1 MSGHSKWNNIAKR
14 KGANDAKK
22 AKIFTKIGR
31 EMAIAIKEGG
41 SANPD
46 FNARLRDCIAKAKA
60 NNMPNDNIKR
70 TLDKYS
76 GANGQVDYEANN
88 YEGYGVGGV
97 AVVVETLTDNKN
109 RTVADVRHLFDKY
122 GAGLG
127 ASGCVSWQFDKKG
140 VIIMESEGL
149 DEDAVM
155 MQALDAGAEDFLV
168 EEGVFE
174 IYTAPDDFST
184 VREALE
190 KEGYTFAQAELQMV
204 PQNYI
209 TLEKEEDMAQMR
221 KLLDNLED
229 NDDVQAVWHNWENE
243 DDYEGKCPG
252 QNRIKKHRIPK
263 YAVLSSLSHK
273 LHRTHCSLGA
283 IRYGLCHLQQTAGA
297 VTGRKQAG
305 HSRRAVGVRLDA
317 RAVQL
322 RAQLAGEIAAAS
334 RTIGDK
340 HAGNAQRFS
349 LGKRHA
355 RHQFIAL
362 NRAYLARFH
371 AQTVRQIRRG
381 LAAIGQQR
389 NGLRHRQQHPCFL
402 ERILTLT
409 EHGNVLAAIEK
420 RVTDGAVADAAALK
434 CGYALDFRHRTRRT
448 GCQNDRIRVKHA
460 VRSLNR
466 EALRRILNTGYLGLP
481 QNRTQTFSL
490 LLSALEQLCPG
501 NRLNKAEIILDLV
514 RFDQRTAVLIQ
525 NGCLHAGAYRVNR
538 STQSRRSATND
549 NHIGHSFVLS
559 KLRMENGK

>member
-122 GAGLG
+122 GAGLD

-243 DDYEGKCPG
+243 DDYEG
-252 QNRIKKHRIPK
+252 
-263 YAVLSSLSHK
+263 
-273 LHRTHCSLGA
+273 
-283 IRYGLCHLQQTAGA
+283 
-297 VTGRKQAG
+297 
-305 HSRRAVGVRLDA
+305 
-317 RAVQL
+317 
-322 RAQLAGEIAAAS
+322 
-334 RTIGDK
+334 
-340 HAGNAQRFS
+340 
-349 LGKRHA
+349 
-355 RHQFIAL
+355 
-362 NRAYLARFH
+362 
-371 AQTVRQIRRG
+371 
-381 LAAIGQQR
+381 
-389 NGLRHRQQHPCFL
+389 
-402 ERILTLT
+402 
-409 EHGNVLAAIEK
+409 
-420 RVTDGAVADAAALK
+420 
-434 CGYALDFRHRTRRT
+434 
-448 GCQNDRIRVKHA
+448 
-460 VRSLNR
+460 
-466 EALRRILNTGYLGLP
+466 
-481 QNRTQTFSL
+481 
-490 LLSALEQLCPG
+490 
-501 NRLNKAEIILDLV
+501 
-514 RFDQRTAVLIQ
+514 
-525 NGCLHAGAYRVNR
+525 
-538 STQSRRSATND
+538 
-549 NHIGHSFVLS
+549 
-559 KLRMENGK
+559 

>member
-109 RTVADVRHLFDKY
+109 RTVADVRHLFAKY

-243 DDYEGKCPG
+243 DDYEG
-252 QNRIKKHRIPK
+252 
-263 YAVLSSLSHK
+263 
-273 LHRTHCSLGA
+273 
-283 IRYGLCHLQQTAGA
+283 
-297 VTGRKQAG
+297 
-305 HSRRAVGVRLDA
+305 
-317 RAVQL
+317 
-322 RAQLAGEIAAAS
+322 
-334 RTIGDK
+334 
-340 HAGNAQRFS
+340 
-349 LGKRHA
+349 
-355 RHQFIAL
+355 
-362 NRAYLARFH
+362 
-371 AQTVRQIRRG
+371 
-381 LAAIGQQR
+381 
-389 NGLRHRQQHPCFL
+389 
-402 ERILTLT
+402 
-409 EHGNVLAAIEK
+409 
-420 RVTDGAVADAAALK
+420 
-434 CGYALDFRHRTRRT
+434 
-448 GCQNDRIRVKHA
+448 
-460 VRSLNR
+460 
-466 EALRRILNTGYLGLP
+466 
-481 QNRTQTFSL
+481 
-490 LLSALEQLCPG
+490 
-501 NRLNKAEIILDLV
+501 
-514 RFDQRTAVLIQ
+514 
-525 NGCLHAGAYRVNR
+525 
-538 STQSRRSATND
+538 
-549 NHIGHSFVLS
+549 
-559 KLRMENGK
+559 

>member
-109 RTVADVRHLFDKY
+109 RTVADVRHLFGKY

-243 DDYEGKCPG
+243 DDYEG
-252 QNRIKKHRIPK
+252 
-263 YAVLSSLSHK
+263 
-273 LHRTHCSLGA
+273 
-283 IRYGLCHLQQTAGA
+283 
-297 VTGRKQAG
+297 
-305 HSRRAVGVRLDA
+305 
-317 RAVQL
+317 
-322 RAQLAGEIAAAS
+322 
-334 RTIGDK
+334 
-340 HAGNAQRFS
+340 
-349 LGKRHA
+349 
-355 RHQFIAL
+355 
-362 NRAYLARFH
+362 
-371 AQTVRQIRRG
+371 
-381 LAAIGQQR
+381 
-389 NGLRHRQQHPCFL
+389 
-402 ERILTLT
+402 
-409 EHGNVLAAIEK
+409 
-420 RVTDGAVADAAALK
+420 
-434 CGYALDFRHRTRRT
+434 
-448 GCQNDRIRVKHA
+448 
-460 VRSLNR
+460 
-466 EALRRILNTGYLGLP
+466 
-481 QNRTQTFSL
+481 
-490 LLSALEQLCPG
+490 
-501 NRLNKAEIILDLV
+501 
-514 RFDQRTAVLIQ
+514 
-525 NGCLHAGAYRVNR
+525 
-538 STQSRRSATND
+538 
-549 NHIGHSFVLS
+549 
-559 KLRMENGK
+559 